1 MCHHHPPPLPD
12 IEDQVMDDLRQ
23 MVHLQHDHLQG
34 LFEIEDPDLCMIKNM
49 IMFHLQ
55 DMECYASK
63 LAVSTDEM
71 LMDFM
76 KFGAKKDPAKEYLC
90 KLQLAC
96 EMFGFKDAFLS
107 YPCLYWFR
115 QYIMGATEPMDPGA
129 GDSHGAPNGGQDGKV
144 ICGVS

>member
-1 MCHHHPPPLPD
+1 M
-12 IEDQVMDDLRQ
+12 EQQVMDNLRQ
-23 MVHLQHDHLQG
+23 MVDPQHHGLQG
-34 LFEIEDPDLCMIKNM
+34 LFELEHPHLYEIKNM
-49 IMFHLQ
+49 IVFHLE

-76 KFGAKKDPAKEYLC
+76 KFGAKKDPAKEYLRT
-90 KLQLAC
+90 LQLTC
-96 EMFGFKDAFLS
+96 ESFGFKDAFLS

-115 QYIMGATEPMDPGA
+115 QYIMGATECMDTGA
-129 GDSHGAPNGGQDGKV
+129 GDSHVAPNGGQDGKV